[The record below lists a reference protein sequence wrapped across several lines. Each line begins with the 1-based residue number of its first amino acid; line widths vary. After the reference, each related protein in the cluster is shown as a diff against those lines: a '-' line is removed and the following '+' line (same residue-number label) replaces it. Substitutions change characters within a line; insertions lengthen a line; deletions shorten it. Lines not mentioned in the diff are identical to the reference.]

1 MELFYMSAENRRN
14 HFRVEILVPV
24 RWQILN
30 NNEIEIFKNGGG
42 DTLLKTEGLPNPIDD
57 LIDQATPGSES
68 EQLYQALK
76 YINNK
81 LDFIIEEQ
89 MSASIGKQSSQDDVI
104 EISAS
109 GLKFFTKEKLDQ
121 GNLLKMSLI
130 LPGTFQYQMDFIA
143 RTMRIEK
150 NAQGYVVAAKFLHIS
165 DDSRDSIINVV
176 FQKQRLDIRNKKK

>member
-1 MELFYMSAENRRN
+1 MSIDNKRN

-30 NNEIEIFKNGGG
+30 NSEIEIFKNGGG
-42 DTLLKTEGLPNPIDD
+42 DTLLKAGGLPNPIDD

-68 EQLYQALK
+68 EQLYRALK

-81 LDFIIEEQ
+81 LDFIIDQ
-89 MSASIGKQSSQDDVI
+89 QISASIGEQFPQDDVI

-109 GLKFFTKEKLDQ
+109 GLKFSTKENLDQ
-121 GNLLKMSLI
+121 GTLLKMSLI

-143 RTMRIEK
+143 QTMRIERS
-150 NAQGYVVAAKFLHIS
+150 AQGYVVAAKILHIAE
-165 DDSRDSIINVV
+165 DSRDSIINVV
-176 FQKQRLDIRNKKK
+176 FQKQRLDIRNKKI